1 MLTVRL
7 RRRLPLLPCQ
17 LDSRLWQVRGR
28 RGALPERR
36 QPLSR
41 FPDVPSLPDGP
52 AVGAQANAACFARVA
67 NGWTFSAVTV
77 GTQFN
82 QTQYLIQPGDTA
94 LVSVP
99 GPSTMCIWECIWN
112 GASYDCRWDC
122 GYTICPD
129 GLYRVTQS
137 GPLTISLRR
146 SLIRAS
152 ASPAAWWGPHE
163 GPAGEAIPIA
173 NVLELTT
180 KRPARDHMR
189 AGRFVVGRKAM

>member
-1 MLTVRL
+1 MSKYANGAVAQAIAIVALSVGLTLVAGAGS
-7 RRRLPLLPCQ
+7 
-17 LDSRLWQVRGR
+17 SRCFAGTTAAAV
-28 RGALPERR
+28 ALP
-36 QPLSR
+36 
-41 FPDVPSLPDGP
+41 DAPSLPDGP

-137 GPLTISLRR
+137 GPIYDLTSTIVNPGICQSC
-146 SLIRAS
+146 
-152 ASPAAWWGPHE
+152 G
-163 GPAGEAIPIA
+163 
-173 NVLELTT
+173 
-180 KRPARDHMR
+180 
-189 AGRFVVGRKAM
+189 VVGTARRTWGQVKQFHR